1 MIMKN
6 MLRLVKNTILW
17 RKEYLPFFKRKFFSF
32 GKGTNIEYPSNIP
45 DAKFVSVGDNTTI
58 LKNSR
63 IQVYNALTGNGA
75 NVTIGN
81 NCYIGSSLSILAGA
95 NVEIGDDVLIASN
108 VLITSEDHGINPE
121 SEIPYMN
128 QPLICKPVKIG
139 SGTWIGEKVSVLPGV
154 TIGQKC
160 IIGTS
165 AVVTK
170 DIPDFCIAVGI
181 PARVIKKYNFE
192 EHKWLLIEGGGGGG
206 HK

>member
-1 MIMKN
+1 MIIKQSLRFIKN
-6 MLRLVKNTILW
+6 LILW
-17 RKEYLPFFKRKFFSF
+17 RKEYLPHFKKRFLFF
-32 GKGTNIEYPSNIP
+32 GKDARIEYPSNIP

-63 IQVYNALTGNGA
+63 IQVYNALTGNRA
-75 NVTIGN
+75 NVTIGH

-154 TIGQKC
+154 TIGQRC

-170 DIPDFCIAVGI
+170 DIPDFCLAVGI
-181 PARVIKKYNFE
+181 PARIIKRYSFK
-192 EHKWLLIEGGGGGG
+192 EHKWLPYGGGGDTNI
-206 HK
+206 